1 MRPDG
6 RISVYPP
13 GGSAVKEQSG
23 PRKSAVGQVLEI
35 GNQLPGRRGPRRV
48 DGAHI
53 GPTHAP
59 GAGRNRSVTVPKR
72 VQPAP
77 TEWSEQTREPNDRR
91 HDKPVPHFG
100 NRHVDF

>member
-59 GAGRNRSVTVPKR
+59 GRGPEPVGDRAETGPAGT
-72 VQPAP
+72 
-77 TEWSEQTREPNDRR
+77 D
-91 HDKPVPHFG
+91 
-100 NRHVDF
+100 